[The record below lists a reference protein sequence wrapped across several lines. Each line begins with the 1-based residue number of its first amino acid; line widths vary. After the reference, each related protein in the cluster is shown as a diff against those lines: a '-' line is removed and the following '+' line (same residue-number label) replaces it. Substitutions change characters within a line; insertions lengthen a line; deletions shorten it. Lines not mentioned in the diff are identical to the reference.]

1 MLLRAAGTVAYKR
14 AMTIPR
20 TSKFV
25 PKVPVRDG
33 SLKVMIV
40 DEDIERSRQ
49 LRGAL
54 SLAGYRVIAEL
65 REAIDLPDAVA
76 GLKPHIVIVAADS
89 PDRDTLEQISLTTKN
104 APRPVIMFTQDGASD
119 TIKASVKAGVSAY
132 VVDGLDMDRL
142 KPILEV
148 ACARFE
154 AHQELSQKL
163 ASTERELAERK
174 SVERAKGLLMERR
187 GLSEDNAYKELRNLA
202 MKTNKPLIE
211 VADTLIAAAH
221 LL

>member
-1 MLLRAAGTVAYKR
+1 MSK
-14 AMTIPR
+14 PR
-20 TSKFV
+20 SKQTE
-25 PKVPVRDG
+25 PKVPARN
-33 SLKVMIV
+33 SALKVMIV
-40 DEDIERSRQ
+40 DENGERSRQ

-54 SLAGYRVIAEL
+54 SLAGYHVVAEL

-89 PDRDTLEQISLTTKN
+89 PDRDTLEQISLTTKS
-104 APRPVIMFTQDGASD
+104 APRPVVMFTHDGASD

-132 VVDGLDMDRL
+132 VVDGLDMARL

-187 GLSEDNAYKELRNLA
+187 GLSEEEAFKELRNLA
-202 MKTNKPLIE
+202 MSTGKSLGE

-221 LL
+221 LLNFT